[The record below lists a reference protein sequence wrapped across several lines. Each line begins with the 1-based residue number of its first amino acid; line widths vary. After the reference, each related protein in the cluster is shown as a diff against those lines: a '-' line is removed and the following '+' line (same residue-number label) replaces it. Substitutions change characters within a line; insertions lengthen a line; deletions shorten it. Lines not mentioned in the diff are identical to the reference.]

1 MPLIC
6 DKQSCHIHFITNRPG
21 PCPPSGRAWR
31 HLPAWLWAV
40 KCWRWR
46 RPAARIAEPPE
57 GQPFTGTCRFTPQNG
72 LYRGVKRPVSRCKTA
87 HLATPPD
94 PWRNEPLGA
103 PPPSHG
109 HSRPECPAAGAWRW
123 HQTESAAPGHASDP
137 CAADSRPSP
146 GEASVAVEPVGSPK
160 LMAHDAQELLAL
172 LQYVEIYERNL

>member
-40 KCWRWR
+40 KCRRWR
-46 RPAARIAEPPE
+46 RPAARIADPPE
-57 GQPFTGTCRFTPQNG
+57 GQPFTGTCRFTLQNG

-87 HLATPPD
+87 HLATSPG

-103 PPPSHG
+103 PPPRHG

-123 HQTESAAPGHASDP
+123 HQTESAAQGPASDP

>member
-40 KCWRWR
+40 KCRRWR

-57 GQPFTGTCRFTPQNG
+57 GQPFTGTCRFTLQNG
-72 LYRGVKRPVSRCKTA
+72 LFRGVKRPVSRCKTA
-87 HLATPPD
+87 HLATPPG
-94 PWRNEPLGA
+94 PWRHEPLGA

-109 HSRPECPAAGAWRW
+109 HSRPACPAAGTWRW
-123 HQTESAAPGHASDP
+123 HQTESAAPGPASDP

>member
-1 MPLIC
+1 MRQTIMPYTFHNKSVGPMPTL
-6 DKQSCHIHFITNRPG
+6 RPG
-21 PCPPSGRAWR
+21 LAPPACMA
-31 HLPAWLWAV
+31 LAV
-40 KCWRWR
+40 KCRRWR

-57 GQPFTGTCRFTPQNG
+57 GQPFTGTFRFTLQNG

-87 HLATPPD
+87 HLATPPG
-94 PWRNEPLGA
+94 PWRNELLGA

-109 HSRPECPAAGAWRW
+109 HSRPACPAAGAWRW
-123 HQTESAAPGHASDP
+123 HQTESAAPGPASDP
-137 CAADSRPSP
+137 CAADLRPSP